1 MILQYKQIVGML
13 ENIHLLRK
21 LFVKRA
27 SEDSPIHFGQIA
39 MMKTIEQH
47 ENCNQAD
54 LAELLGITP
63 ASVAISTKRLQKA
76 GLITKTVDPEN
87 LRCKHL
93 ALTDAGRKAIE
104 SCIRIFEEY
113 DQRIFSGFSDEEMSQ
128 LMDYL
133 DRIADKMKELEGI
146 DSEFSS
152 PMELGCLLRQK
163 MEEHS
168 AKG

>member
-1 MILQYKQIVGML
+1 MQYKQLVGML

-27 SEDSPIHFGQIA
+27 SEDSPLHFGQIA

-47 ENCNQAD
+47 ENCTQAD

-76 GLITKTVDPEN
+76 GLITKTLDQDN

-93 ALTDAGRKAIE
+93 ALTDAGRSAIE
-104 SCIRIFEEY
+104 SRIRLFEEY
-113 DQRIFSGFSDEEMSQ
+113 DQRIFSSFTEEEMSQ

-133 DRIADKMKELEGI
+133 TRIADKMQELEGI
-146 DSEFSS
+146 EGDFSS
-152 PMELGCLLRQK
+152 PMELGCLLHKK
-163 MEEHS
+163 MEEN
-168 AKG
+168 K